1 MNSHIRTLS
10 RVTAVLMLIIPVSQ
24 VHAIIKCQDKDG
36 NWHMGDTLPPECV
49 QEGYQELNE
58 RGLVVDETERAPT
71 EEEIAEQKRKEAML
85 EEQKHQ
91 EEEQA
96 RKDKILLDTFS
107 SVEDIELARDGKIAA
122 IETTIGLAEKR
133 NEKLQAELDKHI
145 EKAAAEERAG
155 KQPSEVIVKDIE
167 TLRRQIKNNKEFI
180 SDKRSEQETVK
191 AEYAE
196 NVQRFKELKSIE

>member
-1 MNSHIRTLS
+1 MNNHFRSLLILTATL
-10 RVTAVLMLIIPVSQ
+10 LLISPVSQ

-71 EEEIAEQKRKEAML
+71 EEEIAEEKRKEAML
-85 EEQKHQ
+85 EEQKRR

-107 SVEDIELARDGKIAA
+107 TVEDIELARDGKIAA

-133 NEKLQAELDKHI
+133 NEKLKAELDKQI

-155 KQPSEVIVKDIE
+155 KQPSEDLVNDIE
-167 TLRRQIKNNKEFI
+167 ALRRQISNNEEFI
-180 SDKRSEQETVK
+180 NDKRSEQETVK
-191 AEYAE
+191 KEYAANIE
-196 NVQRFKELKSIE
+196 RFKELKSIE